1 MTPIEKAINTLEHIS
16 TTAIPANQ
24 MRRIIRDILLH
35 DLYPERNRLQLEQ
48 RRNQT
53 GVKGS

>member
-1 MTPIEKAINTLEHIS
+1 MTRLETAINTLEHIS
-16 TTAIPANQ
+16 TTSLPAAQ
-24 MRRIIRDILLH
+24 MRRIIRDVLLQE
-35 DLYPERNRLQLEQ
+35 LYPERNRLLNEQ